1 MAGTF
6 LVTGQVK
13 WSDLPT
19 GHMAGG
25 LYSPHPA
32 AGLGNGCVGS
42 NMLEA
47 SCPPDSLPLPLLL
60 LLPPPPPCKA
70 IFAKAPNKA
79 LTHRRQ
85 EDAQPQVVDGVPPCV
100 GKMQVVSRH
109 PWVLASSSPTQQGRS
124 TTAATPCCC
133 VGTPGGRLVSRTSG
147 TPRLPREHRQWCLPV
162 GLVRDQ
168 C

>member
-1 MAGTF
+1 M
-6 LVTGQVK
+6 K

-25 LYSPHPA
+25 LYSSHPA
-32 AGLGNGCVGS
+32 AAIRLRPPGCGVGTGGVGS
-42 NMLEA
+42 SMFDA
-47 SCPPDSLPLPLLL
+47 SCPPDSIPLPLLL
-60 LLPPPPPCKA
+60 LLLPPTSPCKA

-85 EDAQPQVVDGVPPCV
+85 EDAQPQVDDGVPPCV

-124 TTAATPCCC
+124 TTAATPSCC

>member
-32 AGLGNGCVGS
+32 AATRLRPPGCGVGTGGVGS
-42 NMLEA
+42 SMLEA
-47 SCPPDSLPLPLLL
+47 SCPPDSLPLSLP
-60 LLPPPPPCKA
+60 LLPPPTPPYKA

-109 PWVLASSSPTQQGRS
+109 PWVLAFFIPNPTGSEHHSSDTLLLCGDPRWRAGLANQRYSK
-124 TTAATPCCC
+124 AT
-133 VGTPGGRLVSRTSG
+133 
-147 TPRLPREHRQWCLPV
+147 
-162 GLVRDQ
+162 
-168 C
+168 

>member
-32 AGLGNGCVGS
+32 AATRLRPPGCGVGTGGVGS
-42 NMLEA
+42 SMLEA
-47 SCPPDSLPLPLLL
+47 SCPPDSLPLSLP
-60 LLPPPPPCKA
+60 LLPPPTPPYKA

-85 EDAQPQVVDGVPPCV
+85 EDAQPQVDDGVPPCV
-100 GKMQVVSRH
+100 GKMQVVSRC
-109 PWVLASSSPTQQGRS
+109 PWVLAVFILTQQCPS

-133 VGTPGGRLVSRTSG
+133 VCD
-147 TPRLPREHRQWCLPV
+147 PRWRA
-162 GLVRDQ
+162 GLANQRYSKAT
-168 C
+168 

>member
-1 MAGTF
+1 M
-6 LVTGQVK
+6 K
-13 WSDLPT
+13 WSDLPI

-32 AGLGNGCVGS
+32 AAIRLRPPGCGVGTGGVGS
-42 NMLEA
+42 SMLEA
-47 SCPPDSLPLPLLL
+47 SCPPDSLPLSLP
-60 LLPPPPPCKA
+60 LLPPPTPPYKA

-85 EDAQPQVVDGVPPCV
+85 EDAQPQVDDGVPPCV

>member
-32 AGLGNGCVGS
+32 AATRLRPPGCGVGTGGVGS
-42 NMLEA
+42 SMLEA
-47 SCPPDSLPLPLLL
+47 SCPPDSLPLSLP
-60 LLPPPPPCKA
+60 LLPPPTPPYKA

-85 EDAQPQVVDGVPPCV
+85 EDAQPQVDDGVPPCV

-109 PWVLASSSPTQQGRS
+109 PWVLAFFKKTPTGSEHHSSNTLLLCGDPRWRAGPANQRYSK
-124 TTAATPCCC
+124 AT
-133 VGTPGGRLVSRTSG
+133 
-147 TPRLPREHRQWCLPV
+147 
-162 GLVRDQ
+162 
-168 C
+168 